1 MAEYESATVNDVRFS
16 HLYYGPP
23 EGLVPAQRDV
33 ALSMM
38 LFFFNA
44 KRVNRITTGTN
55 SPDSLRLLCDNFKFQ
70 ILLVSQTAI
79 LTQ

>member
-1 MAEYESATVNDVRFS
+1 VSASVNDVRFS

-38 LFFFNA
+38 FFFFKA
-44 KRVNRITTGTN
+44 KRVDEITTG
-55 SPDSLRLLCDNFKFQ
+55 LICDNFKFQ
-70 ILLVSQTAI
+70 ILVVSQTAM